1 MKKEIMATVLAA
13 AMVFSVAACDN
24 SKSKKKDKDDKDVEI
39 EEEEEEEDEEDES
52 EETEEETS
60 ATETPTEGPTET
72 TTETSAASNNRGTVD
87 TSSSDWFDKSGLKI
101 TQQGDFTLTAQ
112 MIFYSDNSVQDIE
125 IPCNIEIT
133 ETTEGAPEGYK
144 YVFGVF
150 TVDYS
155 EYDDLY
161 ENWDFVSWFS
171 AFDRYTGTSFESDP
185 SATYGDSQ
193 TPGVIPI
200 EYDGKTY
207 DITYLF
213 GYTKKSGVATIS
225 VTVTCPEDYEGTV
238 FQCGS
243 GPWEVVDEYSQM
255 DLSEKLYTI
264 DELPYYDSNGYPY
277 FYFSNTNK

>member
-1 MKKEIMATVLAA
+1 MGD
-13 AMVFSVAACDN
+13 FSVDSIAATLEPYLPQIAKAIQEHASARKTVVFCPLISIAQELAGMIPGAKEVNGTSPDR
-24 SKSKKKDKDDKDVEI
+24 K
-39 EEEEEEEDEEDES
+39 
-52 EETEEETS
+52 ETLE
-60 ATETPTEGPTET
+60 
-72 TTETSAASNNRGTVD
+72 
-87 TSSSDWFDKSGLKI
+87 WFDKAGLKI
-101 TQQGDFTLTAQ
+101 TPQGDFTLTAQ